1 MTSWPADFLLVPD
14 EPWTVQPLGD
24 LARKYDTVEQHGWY
38 DNLDHTVDQIR
49 ATLEPGARLLDYSG
63 GTGIL
68 TRRLLRRIGD
78 APLGVVIVDSSP
90 KFLRLALERS
100 RGDARVAF
108 RLIRYLRAE
117 RRLQTLPEVLPAS
130 VLARGFDG
138 LVSTNAIH
146 LYYGLADTLRSWRQ
160 ALRPGGHAF
169 VQSGNI
175 DNPDAAAGTWIIDE
189 TVEHIHRAAM
199 RIVREDAGY
208 RAYREG
214 LADAEYMAAHDALR
228 HKYFQPVRPLQS
240 YIDALREAGF
250 VDVRTEARSV
260 AARVA
265 DWCAFISVYHE
276 GVLGWVGGAEKVTG
290 EPASA
295 RAVEHRRG
303 LIELALEAVFEGS
316 ESFDANWTYITC
328 RRAG

>member
-1 MTSWPADFLLVPD
+1 MPSWPDDFSPIPD

-38 DNLDHTVDQIR
+38 DNLDRTVEQIR
-49 ATLEPGARLLDYSG
+49 DTLPAGSRLLDYSG

-68 TRRLLRRIGD
+68 TRRLLRKIGD
-78 APLGVVIVDSSP
+78 DPMGVVIVDSSP

-100 RGDARVAF
+100 RGDDRVAF
-108 RLIRYLRAE
+108 RLIRYLRE
-117 RRLQTLPEVLPAS
+117 HRRLQTLAEVLPES
-130 VLARGFDG
+130 LLGPGFDG

-146 LYYGLADTLRSWRQ
+146 LYSGLADTLRSWHD

-175 DNPDAAAGTWIIDE
+175 NNPDAAPGTWIIDE
-189 TVEHIHRAAM
+189 TVEYIHRAAM
-199 RIVREDAGY
+199 QIVREDEGY
-208 RAYREG
+208 RDYRAG
-214 LADAEYMAAHDALR
+214 LDDAEYMAAHDALR
-228 HKYFQPVRPLQS
+228 HKYFQPVRPLKTYVDQL
-240 YIDALREAGF
+240 AEAGF
-250 VDVRTEARSV
+250 VDIESEARPV

-265 DWCAFISVYHE
+265 EWCAFISVYHE

-290 EPASA
+290 EPAPD
-295 RAVEHRRG
+295 RAIEHRKG
-303 LIELALEAVFEGS
+303 LIELALDAVFEGR

-328 RRAG
+328 RREG